1 MGIYLPK
8 IFIFERILNFFSKK
22 FGSLKNIRT
31 FAIPNGKNAEIAQ
44 LVEHNLA
51 KVGVASSSLVFRS
64 KTGHLRM
71 TFVMRNNQTWYNY
84 MQVVLY
90 TGRLFSLYISS
101 NKQPLCEH
109 TGVVC
114 QILSLERCLEL
125 LEEAE
130 VVFEVVAKVAYL
142 PFEHCDTLYAHTEG
156 ESAVFLAVDA

>member
-8 IFIFERILNFFSKK
+8 FFIFERILKFSSKK

-64 KTGHLRM
+64 RTGHLRM

-84 MQVVLY
+84 ICSRSLTETAFFFIY
-90 TGRLFSLYISS
+90 TPKALALNYLQTSALRKPRAPFGR
-101 NKQPLCEH
+101 H
-109 TGVVC
+109 
-114 QILSLERCLEL
+114 
-125 LEEAE
+125 E
-130 VVFEVVAKVAYL
+130 VFVK
-142 PFEHCDTLYAHTEG
+142 H
-156 ESAVFLAVDA
+156 